1 MVFSN
6 ANFPMTSDGRTYHV
20 ELKRGECAN
29 RVITVGDHARAK
41 RMAKLLDA
49 EPPVFEYMSHRNF
62 YTATGRYNGVPVSI
76 IAIGMGNALVDFFVR
91 EVRAVVD
98 GPMCMIRFGSC
109 GSLKGANV
117 GNFIVP
123 DSAVGILRNYDYF
136 TPDNDGLQ
144 PYIITKPAPA
154 DPDVVELL
162 NDELSKVFG
171 DDRVHK
177 GLNINAD
184 SFYSSQGRVD
194 ENFIDHN
201 EDLFDRIDK
210 ELPNAVS
217 LEMENFILYHLA
229 NCSTT
234 APLAN
239 KSAKKSISVGSTMMV
254 FADRLSN
261 EFINHD
267 TVPGLEMKGG
277 RAVLEA
283 ITRWV
288 PEEQLHSDTGSVWE
302 L

>member
-41 RMAKLLDA
+41 RMAKLFDPV
-49 EPPVFEYMSHRNF
+49 PPVFEYTSHRNF
-62 YTATGRYNGVPVSI
+62 YTATGRYKGVPVTV

-109 GSLKGANV
+109 GSLKGAHV

-123 DSAVGILRNYDYF
+123 DSAVGIFRNYDYF
-136 TPDNDGLQ
+136 LPDNEGLL
-144 PYIITKPAPA
+144 PYMITKPAPA
-154 DPDVVELL
+154 DSDVVALLENELTT
-162 NDELSKVFG
+162 VFG
-171 DDRVHK
+171 EEKVHK

-184 SFYSSQGRVD
+184 SFYSSQGRID
-194 ENFIDHN
+194 ENFVDHN

-234 APLAN
+234 APLAQ
-239 KSAKKSISVGSTMMV
+239 KTAKKSISVGSTMMV
-254 FADRLSN
+254 FADRASN
-261 EFINHD
+261 EFIDHSI
-267 TVPGLEMKGG
+267 VPALEMKGG

-283 ITRWV
+283 IVKWQ
-288 PEEQLHSDTGSVWE
+288 PHEDLHSDVGSVWE